1 MASILPRA
9 LGAPAL
15 RAPALRAVAHL
26 GVSRRA
32 AGGDAA
38 FAR

>member
-1 MASILPRA
+1 MASILPRVP
-9 LGAPAL
+9 G
-15 RAPALRAVAHL
+15 APALRAVAHL

-38 FAR
+38 FAP